1 MWNCWI
7 ETINKNLMYTVYGC
21 NATLR
26 NNGKMHQLIFLLRKW
41 IMKFSP
47 SAISTLWMLLNPRQK
62 FFNSCVYPRQI
73 LTCTAITS
81 TDNADHGCLWVFF
94 TNPHPQWT
102 PWITMA
108 SILKNNQKLNQGIYL
123 SMAFNLPFNKCMVYI
138 SVSHQRVREPIG
150 ITIEFPGTLLN
161 L

>member
-1 MWNCWI
+1 MHIVLSCLTTFWN
-7 ETINKNLMYTVYGC
+7 K
-21 NATLR
+21 R
-26 NNGKMHQLIFLLRKW
+26 KKHQLLIFFLW
-41 IMKFSP
+41 FMKFFL
-47 SAISTLWMLLNPRQK
+47 SAMSTVWMLMNPRQK
-62 FFNSCVYPRQI
+62 FVNSCVYPRQI
-73 LTCTAITS
+73 LPCTAFTS
-81 TDNADHGCLWVFF
+81 TDNTDNGCLWVFF

-150 ITIEFPGTLLN
+150 ITIEFPGNLLN